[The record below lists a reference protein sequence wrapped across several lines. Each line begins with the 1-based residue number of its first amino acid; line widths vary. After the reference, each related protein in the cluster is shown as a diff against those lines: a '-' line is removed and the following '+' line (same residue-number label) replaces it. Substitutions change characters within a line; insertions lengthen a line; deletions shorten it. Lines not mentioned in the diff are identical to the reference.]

1 MVALDLVRECP
12 VRACVCSELRE
23 ERRKKHV
30 DVLMR
35 LGQSAPAREDF
46 DSCSMDT
53 TTCFPKLEFRLR
65 LCAVM
70 RLP

>member
-1 MVALDLVRECP
+1 MVALDLVP
-12 VRACVCSELRE
+12 VSAQCVLAFVVQRE

-35 LGQSAPAREDF
+35 LRLSAPAREDF

-53 TTCFPKLEFRLR
+53 TTCFPKLEFS
-65 LCAVM
+65 
-70 RLP
+70 PSGFSFS